1 LHRRI
6 LLLITD
12 LEIGGTP
19 SVVRELAVRLH
30 DPPGVVV
37 DVACLSAWGPTAD
50 QIQERGIRVIP
61 LNARGTSDI
70 GVLFR
75 LSASLYE
82 GRYDTVFSFLIHA
95 NTVAAAMKLV
105 HRDVRFI
112 QSIQTTQPEPRWH
125 WFMQRLVQGAAEKIV
140 VPSKSAKEVAMLWAD
155 IPPEKIVVISNAID
169 PDQFPR
175 SVLAMRQPK
184 PFPIGF
190 IGRLD
195 PIKQVPLLIQEFSLL
210 SRKRDVILHIFG
222 DGNDR
227 HCVMTEIARFGLE
240 KKVIL
245 DGVIA
250 KPQAALERIGVLI
263 LPSAA
268 EGFGL
273 VLIEAMAAGV
283 PVIANDAPGIRDVV
297 REGETGLLIN
307 VADNNELSNAM
318 QRLIDDQPLRLRL
331 IKNGLAEA
339 RQRFSWQAILPA
351 YRRLLNL

>member
-1 LHRRI
+1 LQRRI

-30 DPPGVVV
+30 DPPHVIV

-50 QIQERGIRVIP
+50 QIQQKGIRVFS
-61 LNARGTSDI
+61 LNARGATD
-70 GVLFR
+70 VRVFFR
-75 LSASLYE
+75 LSGLIHQ
-82 GRYDTVFSFLIHA
+82 GGYDTVFSFLVHA
-95 NTVAAAMKLV
+95 NTAAAIAKLV

-125 WFMQRLVQGAAEKIV
+125 WAMQRVVQNVADKIA
-140 VPSKSAKEVAMLWAD
+140 VPSESAKRVAMQWAD
-155 IPPEKIVVISNAID
+155 IPTEKIVLISNAID
-169 PDQFPR
+169 PDEFPR
-175 SVLAMRQPK
+175 SVVATQQPA

-195 PIKQVPLLIQEFSLL
+195 PIKQVPRLIQQFSLL
-210 SRKRDVILHIFG
+210 SRERDVILHIFG
-222 DGNDR
+222 DGTDR
-227 HCVMTEIARFGLE
+227 QRVMSEIAKFGLAE
-240 KKVIL
+240 KVIL
-245 DGVIA
+245 HGVTA
-250 KPQAALERIGVLI
+250 KPQAALERIAILV

-283 PVIANDAPGIRDVV
+283 PVIANNAPGIRDVV
-297 REGETGLLIN
+297 RDGETGLLID
-307 VADNNELSNAM
+307 VAAPSDLSYAM
-318 QRLIDDQPLRLRL
+318 QKLLDDRPLRLRL
-331 IKNGLAEA
+331 IENGLREV
-339 RQRFSWQAILPA
+339 RERFSWQAILPA